1 MYILKVFLKIILWAI
16 KTLLSM
22 GILIFFYYQ
31 YVSIFPLNNLMVDNL
46 NKKNI
51 LALEIGMDEEE
62 VRKILGEPLSIKT
75 ETLKESEVLFST
87 EMPNKLHHFT
97 YFIYA
102 KSGEFS
108 SGADIS
114 LQIEKKKLVSI
125 NIEDNE
131 IGIYYCSKER
141 CPKVLHQLYF
151 DCYIPDKEGNTCS
164 LEKKLII
171 LKDNIIMP
179 IH

>member
-1 MYILKVFLKIILWAI
+1 MYILKGLLKIILWVVKI
-16 KTLLSM
+16 LLSI
-22 GILIFFYYQ
+22 GVLIFLYYQ
-31 YVSIFPLNNLMVDNL
+31 YVSIFPLNNSMVDNV

-51 LALEIGMDEEE
+51 LALKINMSEEE
-62 VRKILGEPLSIKT
+62 IRKILGEPLNIRT
-75 ETLKESEVLFST
+75 DTLKESEVLFST
-87 EMPNKLHHFT
+87 KTPNILHHFT

-102 KSGEFS
+102 KSGEFN

-114 LQIEKKKLVSI
+114 LEIKNKKLVSI

-141 CPKVLHQLYF
+141 CPKILHQLYF

-171 LKDNIIMP
+171 LKDNLIMP